1 MCKYRV
7 DQHLIVLNLYSVSIN
22 KIQVT
27 EFYYCEHF
35 TESKFDVKYT
45 NTVKSKVIECLE
57 QSIRKQIDCERSS
70 SRKQMNREQ
79 NIRIEVWKCKYNQ
92 VRLVFA
98 TFASTCLWQ
107 HQIILSKLDVISK
120 QNNSCYIWF
129 QQAFNDKMLSHVYIL
144 HDKQI
149 NVKP

>member
-7 DQHLIVLNLYSVSIN
+7 DQHLIVLNLYCVSIN

-98 TFASTCLWQ
+98 TFASTCLW
-107 HQIILSKLDVISK
+107 
-120 QNNSCYIWF
+120 
-129 QQAFNDKMLSHVYIL
+129 
-144 HDKQI
+144 
-149 NVKP
+149 

>member
-57 QSIRKQIDCERSS
+57 QSIRKQ
-70 SRKQMNREQ
+70 MNREQ

-98 TFASTCLWQ
+98 TFASTCLW
-107 HQIILSKLDVISK
+107 
-120 QNNSCYIWF
+120 
-129 QQAFNDKMLSHVYIL
+129 
-144 HDKQI
+144 
-149 NVKP
+149 